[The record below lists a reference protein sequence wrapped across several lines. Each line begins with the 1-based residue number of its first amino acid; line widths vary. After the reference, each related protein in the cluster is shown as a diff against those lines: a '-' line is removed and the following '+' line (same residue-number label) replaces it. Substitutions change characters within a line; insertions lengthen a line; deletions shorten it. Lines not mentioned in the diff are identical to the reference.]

1 MLSFPEIHFL
11 RPEWLWLLLPTAVGI
26 GLLLIKTTR
35 SNQWSDV
42 IAPDLLDHLLP
53 NNAQSRQRGPWL
65 WLGLAWLSGIIAAS
79 GPSWQQ
85 TPVPVSQQK
94 SAYVIVLDLSYSMY
108 AEDLSPS
115 RLVRATQ
122 KIRDLLALQQD
133 TQVGLIAYAG
143 DAHVVTPLTDDLATI
158 ENLVPALVP
167 SIMPVPGSSP
177 EAAFALARD
186 LLNSSGV
193 PGGGILWITDDIET
207 DQAESLVSELSTADL
222 AVTILGVGTQSGAP
236 IPLGNGGF
244 LRDAAN
250 NIVVP
255 SLPQKR
261 LEQLAADLGGHFS
274 LLTFDDSDI
283 NTALDR
289 LSQTDQRSQIIV
301 ERQADTWADAG
312 HWWLVPWLIAIFA
325 LILKNPSALLAL
337 IIVAVPLGLA
347 PQHVIAQ
354 APKETPPQSSRSL
367 WQQLWQTPNQQAAK
381 LLETDPK
388 AAAALFDDPAWAAI
402 ASYQANDSVT
412 ALEQFEALP
421 GETASDWYNLGNARA
436 KAGQL
441 EEALAA
447 FDQSLAL
454 EPSDD
459 AQFNRDLVAQ
469 LLQQQDQSET
479 EQQGDGS
486 QSDDSQNSESS
497 SSKGQESESS
507 DTSESNSEASS
518 DPSDT
523 DQNSD
528 QQSGASDPSEQK
540 SDPQT
545 APPASETD
553 ASAEGS
559 ESDSEAAEAEQAL
572 AQQTINDAR
581 ADQEKQQAMEQW
593 IRRIEDD
600 PSGLLREKFRYESEQ
615 RQRQNTTQNGQKVW

>member
-1 MLSFPEIHFL
+1 MLTLPEVHFL

-26 GLLLIKTTR
+26 GLLLTNTRR

-53 NNAQSRQRGPWL
+53 NTTQSRQRSPWL

-167 SIMPVPGSSP
+167 SIMPVPGSRP
-177 EAAFALARD
+177 ETAFALARD
-186 LLNSSGV
+186 LLKSSGV
-193 PGGGILWITDDIET
+193 PGGGILWITDDIEP
-207 DQAESLVSELSTADL
+207 DQAKTLVSELRTAAL
-222 AVTILGVGTQSGAP
+222 TVTILGVGTESGAP

-261 LEQLAADLGGHFS
+261 LEQVAADLGGYFS

-283 NTALDR
+283 NTALEQM
-289 LSQTDQRSQIIV
+289 SQTDQHSQIIV

-312 HWWLVPWLIAIFA
+312 HWWLFPWLIAIFA

-337 IIVAVPLGLA
+337 IIVAIPLGLA
-347 PQHVIAQ
+347 PTPALAQ
-354 APKETPPQSSRSL
+354 AQEQAAPQNSRSL

-388 AAAALFDDPAWAAI
+388 TAATLFEDPTWAAI
-402 ASYQANDSVT
+402 ASYQANDSVA

-421 GETASDWYNLGNARA
+421 GESASDWYNLGNARA
-436 KAGQL
+436 RAGQL
-441 EEALAA
+441 EAALAA

-469 LLQQQDQSET
+469 LLQQQDQSDT

-486 QSDDSQNSESS
+486 QSEDSQNSESS
-497 SSKGQESESS
+497 SSKGQEPQSS
-507 DTSESNSEASS
+507 DASESNSEASS

-528 QQSGASDPSEQK
+528 QQSGASDPSEQS
-540 SDPQT
+540 SDPKN

-559 ESDSEAAEAEQAL
+559 ESDTEAAEAEQAL

-615 RQRQNTTQNGQKVW
+615 RQQQNTTQNGRKVW

>member
-1 MLSFPEIHFL
+1 V
-11 RPEWLWLLLPTAVGI
+11 VGI

-207 DQAESLVSELSTADL
+207 DQAKSLVTELSTADL

-244 LRDAAN
+244 FARRGEQYCRPLFAAETTAATG
-250 NIVVP
+250 
-255 SLPQKR
+255 SGFGRTL
-261 LEQLAADLGGHFS
+261 QLADL
-274 LLTFDDSDI
+274 
-283 NTALDR
+283 
-289 LSQTDQRSQIIV
+289 
-301 ERQADTWADAG
+301 
-312 HWWLVPWLIAIFA
+312 
-325 LILKNPSALLAL
+325 
-337 IIVAVPLGLA
+337 
-347 PQHVIAQ
+347 
-354 APKETPPQSSRSL
+354 
-367 WQQLWQTPNQQAAK
+367 
-381 LLETDPK
+381 
-388 AAAALFDDPAWAAI
+388 
-402 ASYQANDSVT
+402 
-412 ALEQFEALP
+412 
-421 GETASDWYNLGNARA
+421 
-436 KAGQL
+436 
-441 EEALAA
+441 
-447 FDQSLAL
+447 
-454 EPSDD
+454 
-459 AQFNRDLVAQ
+459 
-469 LLQQQDQSET
+469 
-479 EQQGDGS
+479 
-486 QSDDSQNSESS
+486 
-497 SSKGQESESS
+497 
-507 DTSESNSEASS
+507 
-518 DPSDT
+518 
-523 DQNSD
+523 
-528 QQSGASDPSEQK
+528 
-540 SDPQT
+540 
-545 APPASETD
+545 
-553 ASAEGS
+553 
-559 ESDSEAAEAEQAL
+559 
-572 AQQTINDAR
+572 
-581 ADQEKQQAMEQW
+581 
-593 IRRIEDD
+593 RR
-600 PSGLLREKFRYESEQ
+600 
-615 RQRQNTTQNGQKVW
+615 

>member
-1 MLSFPEIHFL
+1 M
-11 RPEWLWLLLPTAVGI
+11 
-26 GLLLIKTTR
+26 
-35 SNQWSDV
+35 
-42 IAPDLLDHLLP
+42 
-53 NNAQSRQRGPWL
+53 
-65 WLGLAWLSGIIAAS
+65 
-79 GPSWQQ
+79 
-85 TPVPVSQQK
+85 
-94 SAYVIVLDLSYSMY
+94 
-108 AEDLSPS
+108 
-115 RLVRATQ
+115 
-122 KIRDLLALQQD
+122 
-133 TQVGLIAYAG
+133 
-143 DAHVVTPLTDDLATI
+143 
-158 ENLVPALVP
+158 
-167 SIMPVPGSSP
+167 
-177 EAAFALARD
+177 
-186 LLNSSGV
+186 
-193 PGGGILWITDDIET
+193 
-207 DQAESLVSELSTADL
+207 
-222 AVTILGVGTQSGAP
+222 
-236 IPLGNGGF
+236 
-244 LRDAAN
+244 
-250 NIVVP
+250 
-255 SLPQKR
+255 
-261 LEQLAADLGGHFS
+261 GGHFS

-312 HWWLVPWLIAIFA
+312 HWWLVTWLNAIFG

-337 IIVAVPLGLA
+337 IIMAVPLGLA

-479 EQQGDGS
+479 EQQGDGT

-497 SSKGQESESS
+497 SSKG
-507 DTSESNSEASS
+507 
-518 DPSDT
+518 
-523 DQNSD
+523 
-528 QQSGASDPSEQK
+528 
-540 SDPQT
+540 
-545 APPASETD
+545 
-553 ASAEGS
+553 
-559 ESDSEAAEAEQAL
+559 
-572 AQQTINDAR
+572 
-581 ADQEKQQAMEQW
+581 
-593 IRRIEDD
+593 
-600 PSGLLREKFRYESEQ
+600 
-615 RQRQNTTQNGQKVW
+615 